1 MIDAT
6 LSISIRGTH
15 TQVFLLTEAGKT
27 GNEYKL
33 TVFNGSTKTQDTFE
47 SFTEAYDSFSNIVKT
62 LMKEI

>member
-1 MIDAT
+1 M
-6 LSISIRGTH
+6 
-15 TQVFLLTEAGKT
+15 FLLTEAGKT

-47 SFTEAYDSFSNIVKT
+47 SFEEAYDSFSNIVKT